1 MITNQIINP
10 NYKKMKTQLNA
21 VFEFMSELFKLK
33 TQVFL
38 LICSVLCAHWILAST
53 YDDQNTLQIMN
64 IPGYTYSLVLN
75 SLMVLVVA
83 EVMCGMVLNAHR
95 KYPALLFPKK
105 HFYHRLKYAFGSS
118 VLLSIALAAVYFG
131 MHGQSILKNGFFHG
145 TFLTDCLLI
154 VIGNFVLDIYFFG
167 QFFLARDPA
176 KDDEELSLI
185 EDTGELIATEDAGLE
200 EPEEDVA
207 ESTAKKTDPDLPQIK
222 EDPGLGLIMIKDR
235 KLIAFDKEGNRVE
248 WYNSI
253 KKSEDQLPFTYFSTD
268 QSHIIH
274 YTIIKEAWWSI
285 RDQAVFVK
293 VKTYPET
300 FRVAQKRTLK
310 FKAWCA
316 AFEITVDPYP
326 TSNR

>member
-83 EVMCGMVLNAHR
+83 EVMCSMVLNAHR

-118 VLLSIALAAVYFG
+118 VLLSIALAGVYFG

-167 QFFLARDPA
+167 QFFLTRDPA

-200 EPEEDVA
+200 ELEEDVA
-207 ESTAKKTDPDLPQIK
+207 ESTAKKADPDLPQIK
-222 EDPGLGLIMIKDR
+222 EDPGLGLIMIEDR
-235 KLIAFDKEGNRVE
+235 KLKAFDKEGKPVE
-248 WYNSI
+248 WYTSI
-253 KKSEDQLPFTYFSTD
+253 KKSEDQLPFTYFSID
-268 QSHIIH
+268 QSHII
-274 YTIIKEAWWSI
+274 YYDTIQVVWWSI
-285 RDQAVFVK
+285 RDQAIFVK
-293 VKTYPET
+293 LKTFPDT
-300 FRVAQKRTLK
+300 LRVARKRRIK
-310 FKAWCA
+310 FKKWCA
-316 AFEITVDPYP
+316 AFGILIETR
-326 TSNR
+326 NNNNE